1 MAQIYGLPTNP
12 HQLKQRVIYTRSVR
26 QEETTS
32 RAVFVEEE
40 QLLLLSDFAMIP
52 TSSLLKELFV
62 VPQLLLVWERNAV
75 DTLQRVVVGIA
86 KEVRGRVLQTN

>member
-1 MAQIYGLPTNP
+1 M
-12 HQLKQRVIYTRSVR
+12 R

-32 RAVFVEEE
+32 RAVFIEEE